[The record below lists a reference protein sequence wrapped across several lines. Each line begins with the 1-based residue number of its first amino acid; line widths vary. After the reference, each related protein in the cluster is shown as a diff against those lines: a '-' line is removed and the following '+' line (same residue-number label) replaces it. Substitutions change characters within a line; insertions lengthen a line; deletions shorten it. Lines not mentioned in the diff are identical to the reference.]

1 MKALNSASRF
11 KRISPTTVVSFS
23 HPTRS
28 LVGGAW
34 NMDQATF
41 LIAVVNDRFSAFCYL
56 ADLPA
61 YLD

>member
-11 KRISPTTVVSFS
+11 KRISPTTVVSLS

-28 LVGGAW
+28 LVGEAW
-34 NMDQATF
+34 NRDLATF
-41 LIAVVNDRFSAFCYL
+41 LIAVFNDRFSAFCDL